1 MKRSEIRE
9 AAFMLIFEKL
19 FRPECSCDE
28 IIEAAKETG
37 TFEFYPVP
45 ATDEEQKE
53 AETAENKGDPAGAA
67 EVEKLF
73 RGVVSKQEELD
84 EIISGY
90 SNKRQVSRIAKVS
103 LTVLRLAIYEI
114 LYCDK
119 VPTNVAIS
127 EAVNLTKKYALDPEV
142 KLVNGILGAYSRA
155 SAAEKSE
162 DKD

>member
-45 ATDEEQKE
+45 
-53 AETAENKGDPAGAA
+53 ETAENKGDPAGAA